1 MEGEYYDTN
10 PAAMRED
17 MDGSLGVDEPGEGA
31 GVADRG
37 LFGRHHGHGGDGG
50 EYASEVGG
58 GGYGGR
64 PPMPYDG
71 GYGPGGYGGR
81 PPAEGAYE
89 GGYGGPAPPEY
100 GEASD
105 LGHGD
110 RGNHGGHHGHS
121 KKVGHGCGMASF
133 LVRSGVVL
141 HSEACR

>member
-1 MEGEYYDTN
+1 MEGESYDTN
-10 PAAMRED
+10 PAVMRED
-17 MDGSLGVDEPGEGA
+17 MDGSLGVDGPGEGA

-37 LFGRHHGHGGDGG
+37 LFGRHQGHGGDGG

-58 GGYGGR
+58 GGNGGR
-64 PPMPYDG
+64 PPMLYDG

-81 PPAEGAYE
+81 PPAEGTYE
-89 GGYGGPAPPEY
+89 GGYGAPAPPEY
-100 GEASD
+100 GEASN
-105 LGHGD
+105 HGD
-110 RGNHGGHHGHS
+110 RGNHGGRHGHS